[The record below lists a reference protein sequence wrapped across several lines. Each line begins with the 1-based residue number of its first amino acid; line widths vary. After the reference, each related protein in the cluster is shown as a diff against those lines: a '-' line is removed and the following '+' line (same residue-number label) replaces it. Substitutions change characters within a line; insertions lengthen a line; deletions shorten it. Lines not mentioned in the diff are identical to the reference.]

1 MRKIAFSLLTIGLI
15 LSSIWVGL
23 SINYIEESKTSE
35 TLYISN
41 KIDPPIEIYDN
52 NDLLSYNFSGSGTEE
67 DPYRIEYLNI
77 ITSNNYGI
85 VVQNI
90 TKYILI
96 QNNNVNAL
104 FGAIRIYNT
113 SPGTTIINN
122 NTCIGEELGIFVAKS
137 PQIKILNNTCSDSHH
152 GININDSP
160 YSLIENNTLTKNHV
174 GIRVENN
181 VPFSKI
187 INNHIIKNY
196 DGMWITNSRN
206 TLFKNNIIR
215 NNVIGFFLDSTNEEF
230 ASLNC
235 VIRNNLF
242 ENNTSYALILSAFM
256 EQSFTRQNLVY
267 HNSFVNN
274 NPNGQSQAKDVG
286 SHNRWYNES
295 LKEGNYWSDWLGILP
310 YNIGGSANTVD
321 MYPLEAPLHST
332 ITKIPTFFIGRVV
345 LVIALS
351 IGIPVLLAISI
362 LIVKK
367 FKKRKLEK
375 MEKMNEKG

>member
-23 SINYIEESKTSE
+23 SINYIEESKSSE

-113 SPGTTIINN
+113 SPGTIIITN
-122 NTCIGEELGIFVAKS
+122 NTCIGEELGIFVTNS

-351 IGIPVLLAISI
+351 IGIPILLAISI

>member
-15 LSSIWVGL
+15 FSSIWFGL
-23 SINYIEESKTSE
+23 SFNYTEESIHSK
-35 TLYISN
+35 TLYLSN
-41 KIDPPIEIYDN
+41 KIDPPIEIYSDI
-52 NDLLSYNFSGSGTEE
+52 DLLSYNFSGSGTEE
-67 DPYRIEYLNI
+67 DPYRIEDLNI

-96 QNNNVNAL
+96 QNNKVINA
-104 FGAIRIYNT
+104 FWGAIRINNT
-113 SPGTTIINN
+113 SPGTIIITN
-122 NTCIGEELGIFVAKS
+122 NTCIGGDLGIFVANS
-137 PQIKILNNTCSDSHH
+137 PQIKILNNTCSDSYD

-187 INNHIIKNY
+187 INNHIINNY

-206 TLFKNNIIR
+206 ALFKNNIIR
-215 NNVIGFFLDSTNEEF
+215 NNVNGFLLDSTNEEF
-230 ASLNC
+230 ASQNS

-242 ENNTSYALILSAFM
+242 ENNTSFALIFTAFL

-274 NPNGQSQAKDVG
+274 NPNGYSQAKDIG

-295 LKEGNYWSDWLGILP
+295 LKEGNYWLDWLGILP
-310 YNIGGSANTVD
+310 YDIDGSANTKD

-332 ITKIPTFFIGRVV
+332 ITKIPTFFKGRII
-345 LVIALS
+345 LIISLI
-351 IGIPVLLAISI
+351 IGIPILLAISI

-367 FKKRKLEK
+367 VKKSE
-375 MEKMNEKG
+375 

>member
-23 SINYIEESKTSE
+23 SINYIEESKSSE

-67 DPYRIEYLNI
+67 DPYRIENLNI

-104 FGAIRIYNT
+104 FGAIRIFNT
-113 SPGTTIINN
+113 GPDTIIITN
-122 NTCIGEELGIFVAKS
+122 NTCIGGELGIFVVIS
-137 PQIKILNNTCSDSHH
+137 PRIKILNNTCTDSYD

-187 INNHIIKNY
+187 INNHITKNY

>member
-1 MRKIAFSLLTIGLI
+1 MIIGLI
-15 LSSIWVGL
+15 FSSIWGGL
-23 SINYIEESKTSE
+23 SINYIEENKSSE

-41 KIDPPIEIYDN
+41 KIDPPIEIYN
-52 NDLLSYNFSGSGTEE
+52 NNNLLSYNFSGSGIEE

-104 FGAIRIYNT
+104 FGAIRIDNT
-113 SPGTTIINN
+113 SPGTIIITN
-122 NTCIGEELGIFVAKS
+122 NTCVGEELGIFVTNS
-137 PQIKILNNTCSDSHH
+137 PQIKILNNTCSDSYD

-160 YSLIENNTLTKNHV
+160 YSLMENNTLTKNHV

-181 VPFSKI
+181 VSFSKI
-187 INNHIIKNY
+187 ISNHIINNY
-196 DGMWITNSRN
+196 DGVWITNSRN
-206 TLFKNNIIR
+206 TLSKNNIIR
-215 NNVIGFFLDSTNEEF
+215 NNVNGFLLDSTNEQY
-230 ASLNC
+230 ASQNC

-286 SHNRWYNES
+286 RHNRWYNES
-295 LKEGNYWSDWLGILP
+295 LKEGNYWSDWLGFLP
-310 YNIGGSANTVD
+310 YDIGGSANTKD

-332 ITKIPTFFIGRVV
+332 ITKIPTFFKGRIA
-345 LVIALS
+345 LVISLS
-351 IGIPVLLAISI
+351 IGIPILLAISI
-362 LIVKK
+362 LIVTK